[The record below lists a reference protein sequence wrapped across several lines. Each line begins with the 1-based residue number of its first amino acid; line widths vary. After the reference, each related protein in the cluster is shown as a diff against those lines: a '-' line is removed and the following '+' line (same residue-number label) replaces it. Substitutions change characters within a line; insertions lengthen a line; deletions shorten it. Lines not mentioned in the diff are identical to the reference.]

1 MVKKVKNI
9 IEELDLFVPAKSKH
23 SVIESRATHIIT
35 SAINLAALIRE
46 SYSKEDA
53 DDLIKRLFRS
63 MMTEDQNKFTRK
75 IKELK
80 GSNKWDPISMF

>member
-1 MVKKVKNI
+1 MVTKVKSI

-23 SVIESRATHIIT
+23 SVIESKASHVI
-35 SAINLAALIRE
+35 SAAIHLAALIRE

-53 DDLIKRLFRS
+53 DDLVKRLYRS
-63 MMTEDQNKFTRK
+63 MMTEDENKFTRK

-80 GSNKWDPISMF
+80 GVNK